1 MPFFPTVL
9 TCIGWGSHNFAVML
23 VGCHALALLAKSKS
37 PYPRVVWEAAKE
49 HGVLPAL
56 IELLDKEA
64 NEASGSS
71 AVSEAAKAA
80 LANVTKNNKELITMV
95 EKGRAKGRW

>member
-1 MPFFPTVL
+1 MVL
-9 TCIGWGSHNFAVML
+9 WRDAD
-23 VGCHALALLAKSKS
+23 A
-37 PYPRVVWEAAKE
+37 
-49 HGVLPAL
+49 LPAL